1 MKVVVVGAGYSGIAC
16 LARLSAAA
24 PAAERHLVSPDPW
37 HLRRTRLHEAVRR
50 PLSEL
55 REPLSGLARRWD
67 FVNHRGR
74 IAVTADSL
82 ARWRHTGQLELEAGR
97 RRLDF
102 DYLVL
107 ATGLPGPRP
116 AGRSRATLGLD
127 AVATGPGR
135 NRLRKLAADEGP
147 PLWIVGAGAS
157 GLQFAFELAGEGFGP
172 LAVVD
177 AAGELLPGEPR
188 TLADYV
194 KKRMDEAGIRLQLGA
209 FYRGFSRGRVR
220 LEKARGG
227 AVRTEAARG
236 VLLCTGPAS
245 RRLPAAPDGRLLLDG
260 EPCDRIF
267 AAGDCASWEGEGFDA
282 ATAQAAIRK
291 GRCVAE
297 NVGASARGR
306 GTKAYDAGRLG
317 FFLSLGPQD
326 GVGWA
331 LSDAALLKGWAAVAA
346 REAIESRWDLLLS
359 GVDTFG
365 TL

>member
-1 MKVVVVGAGYSGIAC
+1 MKIVVVGAGYSGIAC

-24 PAAERHLVSPDPW
+24 PAAERHLVSPRPW
-37 HLRRTRLHEAVRR
+37 HLHRTRLHEAVRR

-55 REPLSGLARRWD
+55 REPLPGLARRWD

-74 IAVTADSL
+74 VQVTDDNL
-82 ARWRHTGQLELEAGR
+82 AQWRREGCLEVGR
-97 RRLDF
+97 RKLGF

-116 AGRSRATLGLD
+116 PGRSRHTLGLD
-127 AVATGPGR
+127 EVATGPGR
-135 NRLRKLAADEGP
+135 NRLRRMAAADGP

-157 GLQFAFELAGEGFGP
+157 GLQFAFELAHAGAGP

-177 AAGELLPGEPR
+177 AADALLPGESPSLVR
-188 TLADYV
+188 YV
-194 KKRMDEAGIRLQLGA
+194 KDRLEEAGIRLWLGH
-209 FYRGFSRGRVR
+209 FYRGFVRGRVQ
-220 LEKARGG
+220 LEAAADG
-227 AVRTEAARG
+227 AVRMEPGRG

-245 RRLPAAPDGRLLLDG
+245 RRLRAARDGRLLLDDQCC
-260 EPCDRIF
+260 ERIF

-291 GRCVAE
+291 GRRAAE

-306 GTKAYDAGRLG
+306 SLEAYDARQLG
-317 FFLSLGPQD
+317 FFLSLGPED

-331 LSDAALLKGWAAVAA
+331 LSDAALIKGWPAVAA
-346 REAIESRWDLLLS
+346 REAIESRWELLLS
-359 GVDTFG
+359 GVDTFSAF
-365 TL
+365 